1 MAYSKT
7 FLLVS
12 LLFAVVLILSSEV
25 SARELAETSQT
36 QVSVEDAKY
45 GGYGRGYGHEKGHGE
60 EKGHGY
66 GKGKGKGKGKP
77 GHGKPGH
84 PPVHGGAGEDVEEGT
99 ERTRLGV
106 ISP

>member
-36 QVSVEDAKY
+36 LSVEDAKY

>member
-7 FLLVS
+7 FLLVG

-25 SARELAETSQT
+25 SARDLAETSQT

-45 GGYGRGYGHEKGHGE
+45 GGYGHGYGHG
-60 EKGHGY
+60 KGHGY
-66 GKGKGKGKGKP
+66 QKGHGH

-84 PPVHGGAGEDVEEGT
+84 GGPGHPPGHGGAGEDVEEGT
-99 ERTRLGV
+99 QN
-106 ISP
+106 

>member
-7 FLLVS
+7 FLLVG

-45 GGYGRGYGHEKGHGE
+45 GGYGHGYGHEKGHGG
-60 EKGHGY
+60 EKGHDY
-66 GKGKGKGKGKP
+66 GKGHGHGKP

-84 PPVHGGAGEDVEEGT
+84 PPVHGVAGQDVEEGT
-99 ERTRLGV
+99 QN
-106 ISP
+106 

>member
-7 FLLVS
+7 FLLVG

-25 SARELAETSQT
+25 SARDLAETSQT

-45 GGYGRGYGHEKGHGE
+45 GGYGRGYGHG
-60 EKGHGY
+60 KGHGY
-66 GKGKGKGKGKP
+66 QKGH

-84 PPVHGGAGEDVEEGT
+84 GGPGHPPGHGGAGEAVEEGT
-99 ERTRLGV
+99 QN
-106 ISP
+106 

>member
-7 FLLVS
+7 FLLVG

-36 QVSVEDAKY
+36 LSVEDAKY
-45 GGYGRGYGHEKGHGE
+45 GGYGHGYGHEKGHGG
-60 EKGHGY
+60 EKGHDY
-66 GKGKGKGKGKP
+66 GKGHGHGKP

-84 PPVHGGAGEDVEEGT
+84 PPVHGVAGQDVEEGT
-99 ERTRLGV
+99 QN
-106 ISP
+106 